1 MSEQDLQRLADILKS
16 RGEGLAAINSN
27 EANLLQALGG
37 AAQPLPGTQGMG
49 PGGGPIRSYAEK
61 IELATPTTTTTST
74 GYDPSKDTD
83 RLGGDTHDTS
93 PDDGLTETQ
102 KHHKEYLESFENQG
116 SGGSGLKSVM
126 PGYNPPSAAIIHLYD
141 RDSETGNW
149 ILRPQGTTASTV
161 FTDSLGNEHST
172 QAAADTANYNIT
184 LQQDKLKTYFKNN
197 LQADTNYDTF
207 KIKFNEAGPLQPELT
222 FDQWKAQ
229 NPDVLKDPSGAIKS
243 PQQVQEE
250 YNTAIQSGA
259 IKMVPSTKSEKEQN
273 YSLLPDD
280 EIERIFNEQK
290 VLTGEAA
297 QTQIGNFTDTVSQIL
312 LTFNQPGSMQD
323 IETLTFEDI
332 QSQLPAGFEALSE
345 QMKRGIFKKL
355 QDNAV
360 KVGRFTLT
368 PEERAE
374 FTTEAPTVDPVAD
387 AGAVTINIGDQT
399 FSEWWSNAG
408 GGIAEDG
415 SIFGPYETLEEARAA
430 YMAEAGYEAT
440 APTVTGTGTVTAPNY
455 EYMTDASGNVLL
467 DDDGNPIPRV
477 TPISAATVS
486 TTMPTVTAPTLDTV
500 DDAIVGTTDAVTVGE
515 IADPGKVAI
524 DEIVALDIENIEA
537 IDDLDDITQL
547 LKDRISGEATSP
559 AQIQLQQTTQN
570 NVRQLLGLEAGATAD
585 PAKLRQIRQ
594 LYAETQ
600 QAAAGQSA
608 LLRSQETQQAEQALI
623 DVAKTKGAMEME
635 AELAN
640 LETRRQVAI
649 REGDFESARQL
660 QIAQASLT
668 KVITQA
674 NIDRDLEAAELDAE
688 TRTNIA
694 NLDKDIRLA
703 IQKGNMEQAAS
714 LANQKTALEIGIAQ
728 ADAETKANIANLEV
742 REALAIAQGDGELA
756 ADIENQKNT
765 LLKNLK
771 QADLDLQTTLANLE
785 ARRILAVEQGKMD
798 LAVALANLE
807 KEIILSRTDAELAL
821 KSKALD
827 DAVALASFEGLQAL
841 EGVDLKVDLAQMEMD
856 LAEMD
861 FELKEKLAN
870 LDADTQTKIAY
881 YIGEYKKE
889 IAKADRDT
897 ATEGAYLKLL
907 GTILSAKGLIQSDI
921 SAKRNIRAADDQVEG
936 FLDALNSYQYEYK
949 DPNAPGADAGMFVG
963 VMAQDLEKTPMGA
976 SFVTDT
982 PQGKMVDY
990 GHGLAAILAS
1000 QSNLHDRLRQLEEG

>member
-1 MSEQDLQRLADILKS
+1 M
-16 RGEGLAAINSN
+16 
-27 EANLLQALGG
+27 
-37 AAQPLPGTQGMG
+37 
-49 PGGGPIRSYAEK
+49 
-61 IELATPTTTTTST
+61 
-74 GYDPSKDTD
+74 
-83 RLGGDTHDTS
+83 
-93 PDDGLTETQ
+93 
-102 KHHKEYLESFENQG
+102 
-116 SGGSGLKSVM
+116 
-126 PGYNPPSAAIIHLYD
+126 
-141 RDSETGNW
+141 
-149 ILRPQGTTASTV
+149 
-161 FTDSLGNEHST
+161 
-172 QAAADTANYNIT
+172 
-184 LQQDKLKTYFKNN
+184 
-197 LQADTNYDTF
+197 
-207 KIKFNEAGPLQPELT
+207 
-222 FDQWKAQ
+222 
-229 NPDVLKDPSGAIKS
+229 
-243 PQQVQEE
+243 
-250 YNTAIQSGA
+250 
-259 IKMVPSTKSEKEQN
+259 
-273 YSLLPDD
+273 
-280 EIERIFNEQK
+280 
-290 VLTGEAA
+290 
-297 QTQIGNFTDTVSQIL
+297 
-312 LTFNQPGSMQD
+312 
-323 IETLTFEDI
+323 
-332 QSQLPAGFEALSE
+332 
-345 QMKRGIFKKL
+345 
-355 QDNAV
+355 
-360 KVGRFTLT
+360 
-368 PEERAE
+368 
-374 FTTEAPTVDPVAD
+374 
-387 AGAVTINIGDQT
+387 
-399 FSEWWSNAG
+399 
-408 GGIAEDG
+408 AEDG

-430 YMAEAGYEAT
+430 YMAQAGYEAS

-728 ADAETKANIANLEV
+728 ADAETKANIANLAV
-742 REALAIAQGDGELA
+742 KEALAIAQGDGELA

-765 LLKNLK
+765 LLANLK
-771 QADLDLQTTLANLE
+771 QADLDLKTTLANLE

-798 LAVALANLE
+798 LAVALGNLE

-827 DAVALASFEGLQAL
+827 DAVALAAFEGMQAL
-841 EGVDLKVDLAQMEMD
+841 EGIDLKVDLAQMEMD
-856 LAEMD
+856 LAEMG
-861 FELKEKLAN
+861 FELKEKLAI
-870 LDADTQTKIAY
+870 LDSETQKEIAY
-881 YIGEYKKE
+881 YVGEYKKA
-889 IAKADRDT
+889 IAQADRDT
-897 ATEGAYLKLL
+897 EREGAFLKLL
-907 GTILSAKGLIQSDI
+907 GNLLTGGGIIQSDI

-936 FLDALNSYQYEYK
+936 FLDALNAYQYKYK
-949 DPNAPGADAGMFVG
+949 DPQAPGADAGMFVG